1 MWRFHFSTGKWI
13 QPISFIIII
22 YTEIDLVT
30 HGACWVETQLNVKKL
45 PFLYR
50 LTKAT
55 QTQIS
60 SRNTYLYCSRKK
72 TEKLDQNLFL
82 TRFLGKKLIRLNFFF
97 SWFLDEIYRK
107 PLVAKDKGAGVF
119 VLQQLICKEKP
130 MLEIKS
136 THFEFDFFC
145 F

>member
-1 MWRFHFSTGKWI
+1 MRNPHFFQKCFHFCWNQNKVSVNDNFFERNEDCATAFLKWTDFNRNTYHDIIWKHHEHNCSFLILNIWRFHFSTGKRI

-60 SRNTYLYCSRKK
+60 SRNTYLYCSRK
-72 TEKLDQNLFL
+72 
-82 TRFLGKKLIRLNFFF
+82 RLKN
-97 SWFLDEIYRK
+97 
-107 PLVAKDKGAGVF
+107 
-119 VLQQLICKEKP
+119 
-130 MLEIKS
+130 
-136 THFEFDFFC
+136 
-145 F
+145 